1 MFSVKKKIKTTS
13 DEKIEQ
19 IISILFPPLKLE
31 REGDIKYH
39 IDYSVDGNLDAVI
52 SDLEDGHNDKV
63 AQDTLKDVANRLV
76 KVRKMLE
83 AYREL
88 DKDAKYIIVDNMN
101 KDEVIQYGE

>member
-19 IISILFPPLKLE
+19 LIAILYPPMQLE
-31 REGDIKYH
+31 EENGVKFH
-39 IDYSVDGNLDAVI
+39 IDYSVDANLDAVI

-63 AQDTLKDVANRLV
+63 AQDTLKDVSNRLF
-76 KVRKMLE
+76 KVRKLLE

-88 DKDAKYIIVDNMN
+88 DKNAQYIIVDNMKN
-101 KDEVIQYGE
+101 DEEIRHAE